1 MNYQVK
7 LEVFEGPFDLLL
19 HLIERNQL
27 NIYDIPIAIVADQ
40 FFEYI
45 QTMQLLNLT
54 IAGEFLVV
62 AATLMQ
68 IKARMLLPKPPV
80 EEMDEADDSDE
91 EDDPR
96 RELVERLLEYK
107 RFKEA
112 AVELRQREEEW
123 GRRYPRIGGEFPDQ
137 IITPLAD
144 PTGGISVWDLMEAF
158 RTVLDS
164 ITPRPEVRGMPREEI
179 SVRERMNQIISR
191 LRLHGKL
198 PFTDLFE
205 GMVSKKGLI
214 TTFLALLELIRIR
227 KVNAFQERT
236 FGEISIAIFEE
247 GEAVEPH

>member
-7 LEVFEGPFDLLL
+7 LEIFEGPFDLLL

-27 NIYDIPIAIVADQ
+27 NIYDIPIAMVTDQ
-40 FFEYI
+40 FLEYI

-54 IAGEFLVV
+54 VAGEFLVV

-80 EEMDEADDSDE
+80 ETLEETEEGDG

-112 AVELRQREEEW
+112 AAELHQREEEW

-137 IITPLAD
+137 VITPLAD

-164 ITPRPEVRGMPREEI
+164 VTPRPEVRGMPREEM
-179 SVRERMNQIISR
+179 SVRERMNQIIGK
-191 LRLHGKL
+191 LQLHGKMT
-198 PFTDLFE
+198 FAKLFE
-205 GMVSKKGLI
+205 GMVTKKGLI
-214 TTFLALLELIRIR
+214 TTFLAVLELIRLR
-227 KVNAFQERT
+227 RVNAFQERT
-236 FGEISIAIFEE
+236 FGEIYIAIFEE
-247 GEAVEPH
+247 GRDG